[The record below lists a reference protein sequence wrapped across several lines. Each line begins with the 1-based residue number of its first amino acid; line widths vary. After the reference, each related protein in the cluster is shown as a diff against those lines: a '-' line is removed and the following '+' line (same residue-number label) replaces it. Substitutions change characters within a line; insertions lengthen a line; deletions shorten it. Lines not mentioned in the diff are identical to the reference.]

1 MDANTTTA
9 AAMLHHTGSQ
19 GIRQDDS
26 ELVRLFQ
33 LVRRYRR
40 MIALVVALGT
50 LSATVV
56 AFMLPNEYSS
66 TVNAVPP
73 KRQQT
78 GLESMVS
85 GLSSALRDFGLTRLG
100 GARPSSGG
108 YDFIVVLQSRSLLDS
123 LIERFDLVKAYE
135 ITDARSPDSAR
146 ALARKELLDRYEI
159 EIDAAGNYLITIT
172 DRDRYRAA
180 AMANAVVEIANTIAR
195 ELDVRENQVFL
206 AGIQQRL
213 DAALARMDALADS
226 LEAVSR
232 KTLMYSP
239 LEQARAAASAIAE
252 AKAQLLSQ
260 EIVLGVLQE
269 RYGDDDPATQQQRR
283 VVESLRQKVQEAEN
297 RPGFVGNFSLREAP
311 RAAYDYLR
319 YYTELETMMKLKAAM
334 LPTLEEVRT
343 SLVRNTPSLY
353 VLDPALPPIKKSS
366 PQRSLIIGGAFIAS
380 TILALLLALVM
391 DTLRKVREQLDRSS
405 SSPAHEHGPTD
416 Q

>member
-1 MDANTTTA
+1 MNTETLTQA
-9 AAMLHHTGSQ
+9 AVLPHPGNERTRES
-19 GIRQDDS
+19 DS

-33 LVRRYRR
+33 LVHRYRR
-40 MIALVVALGT
+40 MIVLVVALGT
-50 LSATVV
+50 LSAAVV
-56 AFMLPNEYSS
+56 AFFLPNEYSS

-73 KRQQT
+73 KRPQT
-78 GLESMVS
+78 GLESVVS

-100 GARPSSGG
+100 GARTPSAG
-108 YDFIVVLQSRSLLDS
+108 YDFLVVLQSRSLLDS
-123 LIERFDLVKAYE
+123 LVERFDLVKVYE

-159 EIDAAGNYLITIT
+159 ETDAAGNYLITIT

-180 AMANAVVEIANTIAR
+180 AMANAVVEIANNISRA
-195 ELDVRENQVFL
+195 LDVRENQVFL
-206 AGIQQRL
+206 AGIEQRL

-239 LEQARAAASAIAE
+239 LEQAQAAASAIAE

-269 RYGDDDPATQQQRR
+269 RYGEDDPATQQQQR
-283 VVESLRQKVQEAEN
+283 VVESLRQKVLEAEN

-311 RAAYDYLR
+311 RAAYNYLR

-334 LPTLEEVRT
+334 IPTLEEVRT
-343 SLVRNTPSLY
+343 SLVRNSPSLY
-353 VLDPALPPIKKSS
+353 VLDPAVPPIKKSS
-366 PQRSLIIGGAFIAS
+366 PKRSLIVGGAFVAS
-380 TILALLLALVM
+380 AILALFIALVM
-391 DTLRKVREQLDRSS
+391 DTLRKVREQLDHTIAAS
-405 SSPAHEHGPTD
+405 A
-416 Q
+416 

>member
-1 MDANTTTA
+1 MDANTTTQPA
-9 AAMLHHTGSQ
+9 VQPHADSQ
-19 GIRQDDS
+19 RARQDES

-40 MIALVVALGT
+40 MIALVIALGT
-50 LSATVV
+50 FSAAVV
-56 AFMLPNEYSS
+56 AFLLPNEYSS

-73 KRQQT
+73 KRPQT
-78 GLESMVS
+78 GLESVVS

-100 GARPSSGG
+100 GARTSSGG

-123 LIERFDLVKAYE
+123 LIERFDLVKVYE

-159 EIDAAGNYLITIT
+159 ETDAAGNYLITIT

-180 AMANAVVEIANTIAR
+180 AMANAVVEIANNIAR
-195 ELDVRENQVFL
+195 ELDARENQVFL

-213 DAALARMDALADS
+213 DAALARMNALADS
-226 LEAVSR
+226 LEAASR

-239 LEQARAAASAIAE
+239 LDQARAAASAIAE

-260 EIVLGVLQE
+260 EILLGVLQE

-283 VVESLRQKVQEAEN
+283 VVESLRQKVQDAEN

-334 LPTLEEVRT
+334 LPMLEEVRT
-343 SLVRNTPSLY
+343 SLVRNSPSLY
-353 VLDPALPPIKKSS
+353 VLDPALPAIKKSS
-366 PQRSLIIGGAFIAS
+366 PRRSLIIGGAFVAS
-380 TILALLLALVM
+380 AILALLLALVM
-391 DTLRKVREQLDRSS
+391 DTLRKVKEQLDRPSS
-405 SSPAHEHGPTD
+405 SSTREHGAD
-416 Q
+416 GQ